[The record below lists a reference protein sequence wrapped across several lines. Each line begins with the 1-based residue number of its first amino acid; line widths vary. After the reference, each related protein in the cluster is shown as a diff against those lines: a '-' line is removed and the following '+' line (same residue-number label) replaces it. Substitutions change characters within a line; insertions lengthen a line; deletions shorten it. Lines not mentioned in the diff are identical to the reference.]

1 MNVDEL
7 LLFIFS
13 GWGRVEQFDW
23 NKLKDLP
30 EQMEKGSFVVIKEG
44 KLFNCIYPLKESID
58 TSMKVIKLRHG

>member
-30 EQMEKGSFVVIKEG
+30 EQMEKGSFVVIQEG
-44 KLFNCIYPLKESID
+44 KLF
-58 TSMKVIKLRHG
+58 KLLVYD